1 MEESYL
7 NFLSLA
13 QSIISL
19 KMVRFSAVNFSIAFL
34 RSCIQ
39 GREYFTELKGQ
50 WGPGIILRAFDR
62 LKLCVHPNCWVLGS
76 LNHSADLSS
85 DSAGPWTWFLQQR

>member
-19 KMVRFSAVNFSIAFL
+19 KMVCFSAVNFLHSIFK
-34 RSCIQ
+34 IMHP
-39 GREYFTELKGQ
+39 GREYFTELKVTVGS
-50 WGPGIILRAFDR
+50 WNYFEGI
-62 LKLCVHPNCWVLGS
+62 
-76 LNHSADLSS
+76 
-85 DSAGPWTWFLQQR
+85 